1 MLEVGMIEDDWFERL
16 KEAIADDGRAAK
28 TISLAAGLGQNF
40 IQQMLA
46 KNQRPKLSTLDK
58 LLEVLGPE
66 AAARVRALPAPAGNE
81 VRLADVPVPTGMA
94 KDVPVLGT
102 AAGSDFER
110 GAFQLTGDPVDYV
123 RRPPGLLASKD
134 IYALYVEGLSMTPKF
149 DAGDL
154 IYINPNRPVRPGDY
168 VVIQEPVDDNAIRG
182 FVKLFEKRAGDWYI
196 CRQFNP
202 PGEMRFSAKNN
213 AVKLHRV
220 LTTADL
226 MGV

>member
-1 MLEVGMIEDDWFERL
+1 MLESGMADDDWFGRL

-40 IQQMLA
+40 VQQMLA
-46 KNQRPKLSTLDK
+46 REQPPKQASLDK
-58 LLEVLGPE
+58 LLDVLGPE
-66 AAARVRALPAPAGNE
+66 AAAKVRGTPLPRASE
-81 VRLADVPVPTGMA
+81 VREADVPMPYGMK

-102 AAGSDFER
+102 AAGSDFGK
-110 GAFQLTGDPVDYV
+110 GAFQLSSDPVDYV
-123 RRPPGLLASKD
+123 RRPPGLLATKD
-134 IYALYVEGLSMTPKF
+134 VYALYVEGESMSPKF

-154 IYINPNRPVRPGDY
+154 IYVNPNRPIRPGDY
-168 VVIQEPVDDNAIRG
+168 VVIQEPVDGDTIRG
-182 FVKLFEKRAGDWYI
+182 FVKLFEKRAGDWYVV
-196 CRQFNP
+196 RQFNP
-202 PGEMRFSAKNN
+202 PAEMRFPAKDN